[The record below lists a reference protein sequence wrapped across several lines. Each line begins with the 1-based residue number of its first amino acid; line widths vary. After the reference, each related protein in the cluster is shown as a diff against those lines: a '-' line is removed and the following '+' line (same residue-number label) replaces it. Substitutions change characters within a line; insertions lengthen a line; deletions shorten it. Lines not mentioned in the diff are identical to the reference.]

1 MAKTRI
7 NVSLDQD
14 LAEFAKV
21 FAAENRT
28 SVADIVTQYLL
39 ALKRRVEGEHME
51 TILSHRAF
59 EKAMVKVQ
67 GRLRNGTAQCDI
79 PMMRFTRY
87 DRFHKEAL
95 SNF

>member
-7 NVSLDQD
+7 NVSIDQD

-28 SVADIVTQYLL
+28 SVADMVTQYLL

-51 TILSHRAF
+51 TILAHRAF
-59 EKAMVKVQ
+59 AQAMEEVQ
-67 GRLRNGTAQCDI
+67 GKLLNGTAQWHSYEEVFED
-79 PMMRFTRY
+79 
-87 DRFHKEAL
+87 
-95 SNF
+95 